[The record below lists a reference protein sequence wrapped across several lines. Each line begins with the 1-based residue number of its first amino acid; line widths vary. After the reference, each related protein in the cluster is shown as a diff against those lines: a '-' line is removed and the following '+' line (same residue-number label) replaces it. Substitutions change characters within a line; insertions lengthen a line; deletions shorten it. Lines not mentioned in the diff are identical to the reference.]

1 MKAVFACKSADKY
14 EVPGRERTRLLSLF
28 FLWPKRGIAGL
39 CLLMLFAFLSPV
51 QAAERVDMVKAS
63 LSSQSIPS
71 AVRKRMETTVE
82 AIAGQLLLGQPLDS
96 VTAADKRKA
105 NEEIIRSVF
114 DKVLI
119 GYSVTGVSCGLE
131 PGNEKT
137 VQVAVSLSPW
147 DATIDSLEISTEAE
161 GLTPI
166 IASLVQQ
173 DLAGIET
180 VFRDSLIG
188 LPVAAA
194 NWTNGVVKKQLNE
207 YMNERLPEFRADY
220 DIEADRV
227 SKVRIT
233 VYPRVPI
240 VRSFDLCMRSD
251 TLPNFLLLAFRE
263 KYEAK
268 VNFLTGV
275 PVAFVRRHERE
286 LADMLALSLDGE
298 PDLKALRAKTK
309 VTITGGE
316 RLTVMSRTDSE
327 RYHLRLEGWGDVGRR
342 KKASGYS
349 SDKSIRFRLRAG
361 YLPSGRNEFFG
372 QLDIYPLDSAVRFD
386 AGYRYAFDKRRNVWG
401 ELRYDFHGRQLTGGL
416 SYDFRPKWRLS
427 YEYRRGD
434 HLGEAALRYKF
445 HDFLAVEYVVDKND
459 NWVRLIGFF

>member
-14 EVPGRERTRLLSLF
+14 EVPERERTRLLSLF

-251 TLPNFLLLAFRE
+251 TLPNFLL
-263 KYEAK
+263 
-268 VNFLTGV
+268 FLQFG
-275 PVAFVRRHERE
+275 F
-286 LADMLALSLDGE
+286 
-298 PDLKALRAKTK
+298 
-309 VTITGGE
+309 
-316 RLTVMSRTDSE
+316 
-327 RYHLRLEGWGDVGRR
+327 
-342 KKASGYS
+342 
-349 SDKSIRFRLRAG
+349 IRFN
-361 YLPSGRNEFFG
+361 SE
-372 QLDIYPLDSAVRFD
+372 V
-386 AGYRYAFDKRRNVWG
+386 
-401 ELRYDFHGRQLTGGL
+401 
-416 SYDFRPKWRLS
+416 
-427 YEYRRGD
+427 
-434 HLGEAALRYKF
+434 
-445 HDFLAVEYVVDKND
+445 FLFC
-459 NWVRLIGFF
+459 ITFCFI

>member
-1 MKAVFACKSADKY
+1 MKAVFACKCIDTYKVS
-14 EVPGRERTRLLSLF
+14 GRERTRLLSLF
-28 FLWPKRGIAGL
+28 FLWLRRGIAGL
-39 CLLMLFAFLSPV
+39 SLLMLVAFLSPV
-51 QAAERVDMVKAS
+51 QAAGRVDMVKTS
-63 LSSQSIPS
+63 LSSQNIPF
-71 AVRKRMETTVE
+71 AVRKRMEATIET
-82 AIAGQLLLGQPLDS
+82 IAGQLLLGQPLDS
-96 VTAADKRKA
+96 VTAVDKRTA

-119 GYSVTGVSCGLE
+119 GYSVTGVSCSLA
-131 PGNEKT
+131 PGNEET

-166 IASLVQQ
+166 IASLVQK

-207 YMNERLPEFRADY
+207 YMKEQLPEFRVDY

-240 VRSFDLCMRSD
+240 VRSVDLCMRSD
-251 TLPNFLLLAFRE
+251 TLPNFSLLAFRE
-263 KYEAK
+263 KFEEK

-286 LADMLALSLDGE
+286 LADILAAYLDEE
-298 PDLKALRAKTK
+298 PDLKALQAKTK
-309 VTITGGE
+309 VTISGNE

-327 RYHLRLEGWGDVGRR
+327 RYHLRLEGWGDISRR
-342 KKASGYS
+342 KDTGGYS

-361 YLPSGRNEFFG
+361 YLPNGKNEFFG
-372 QLDIYPLDSAVRFD
+372 QLDVYPLDSTVRFD
-386 AGYRYAFDKRRNVWG
+386 AGYRYAFDKQRHIWG
-401 ELRYDFHGRQLTGGL
+401 ELRYDFQGKQLTWGL

-427 YEYRRGD
+427 YEYRQGD

-445 HDFLAVEYVVDKND
+445 HDFLAVEYIVEKNN